1 MTFQQYS
8 NASLLQVDNMEVIS
22 SGCCRAV
29 CARIQSCAAVKR
41 SSGKCL
47 ISSNAI
53 LVHVKSNN
61 VSIVGEQRTS
71 AFVKRPHD
79 AVIIDVEIKEP
90 SGKHESQYILLNY
103 TQ

>member
-1 MTFQQYS
+1 MTFQQYP

-41 SSGKCL
+41 SAGKCL
-47 ISSNAI
+47 MSSHAF
-53 LVHVKSNN
+53 LVKSNN

-79 AVIIDVEIKEP
+79 VVIFDIEIKEP
-90 SGKHESQYILLNY
+90 SGKSQ
-103 TQ
+103 